1 MTCTARRR
9 STPEEG
15 GEPVT
20 GAVRSRRGDWRPEEQ
35 VPAGAIAER
44 PGRVSGQVPVLRGR
58 VQPEASGFD
67 ALTER
72 GQGFAGVP

>member
-20 GAVRSRRGDWRPEEQ
+20 GAVRSRHGDWRPEER
-35 VPAGAIAER
+35 VPAGAGDQHR
-44 PGRVSGQVPVLRGR
+44 GYRQQV
-58 VQPEASGFD
+58 D
-67 ALTER
+67 
-72 GQGFAGVP
+72 GQGARDRLALPARP